1 MTTHTIDL
9 EHKALTMT
17 DNLNA
22 KILRFVAYDLGRHVT
37 LMLTFQPPQLGI
49 LYKDTFPLCWGMD
62 FLLVLFSSFVY
73 LSFIPSEIV
82 EMGSTGTAIAEV
94 RYTANTVF
102 FLPQVYFMHFTIWAT
117 TNNFYRSIVIGA
129 H

>member
-49 LYKDTFPLCWGMD
+49 LYKDTFPLWTFSLFC
-62 FLLVLFSSFVY
+62 FLVSYTY
-73 LSFIPSEIV
+73 LSFRQRLLKWVALEPLLQRLDTLLIPSFFCHKYTLCILRF
-82 EMGSTGTAIAEV
+82 GQQPTIFTG
-94 RYTANTVF
+94 R
-102 FLPQVYFMHFTIWAT
+102 
-117 TNNFYRSIVIGA
+117 
-129 H
+129 